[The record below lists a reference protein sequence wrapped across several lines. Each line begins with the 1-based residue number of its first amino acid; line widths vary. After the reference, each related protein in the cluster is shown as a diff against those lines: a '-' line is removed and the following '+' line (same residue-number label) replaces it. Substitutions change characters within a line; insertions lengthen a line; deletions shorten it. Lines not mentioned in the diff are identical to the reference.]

1 MVKKNVR
8 VTREAIE
15 KLSRELKL
23 LEPDEFS
30 QDWQYEVADLN
41 RLEEFVM
48 FYFDEKLNNNE
59 KFTLMNLILESA
71 NDCVQSESLNCKT
84 WEQIA
89 KILTYDIDINEQI
102 LEYWACGDDK
112 IEDCFYIT
120 PLIRKIKEKLTTE
133 INK

>member
-41 RLEEFVM
+41 RLEEV
-48 FYFDEKLNNNE
+48 YER
-59 KFTLMNLILESA
+59 I
-71 NDCVQSESLNCKT
+71 
-84 WEQIA
+84 
-89 KILTYDIDINEQI
+89 IN
-102 LEYWACGDDK
+102 
-112 IEDCFYIT
+112 F
-120 PLIRKIKEKLTTE
+120 IKKG
-133 INK
+133 KK

>member
-48 FYFDEKLNNNE
+48 FYFDEKLKLVKHGNE
-59 KFTLMNLILESA
+59 VFKR
-71 NDCVQSESLNCKT
+71 V
-84 WEQIA
+84 
-89 KILTYDIDINEQI
+89 
-102 LEYWACGDDK
+102 EY
-112 IEDCFYIT
+112 EY
-120 PLIRKIKEKLTTE
+120 KLTFE
-133 INK
+133 LYNICVLQY

>member
-48 FYFDEKLNNNE
+48 FYFDEKLNN
-59 KFTLMNLILESA
+59 I
-71 NDCVQSESLNCKT
+71 
-84 WEQIA
+84 
-89 KILTYDIDINEQI
+89 
-102 LEYWACGDDK
+102 
-112 IEDCFYIT
+112 
-120 PLIRKIKEKLTTE
+120 
-133 INK
+133 

>member
-30 QDWQYEVADLN
+30 QDLQYEFADLT

-48 FYFDEKLNNNE
+48 FYLNNKLNKNE
-59 KFTLMNLILESA
+59 KFTLMSLILESA
-71 NDCVQSESLNCKT
+71 NDCVQVKV
-84 WEQIA
+84 
-89 KILTYDIDINEQI
+89 
-102 LEYWACGDDK
+102 
-112 IEDCFYIT
+112 
-120 PLIRKIKEKLTTE
+120 
-133 INK
+133 